1 MHVCAAEC
9 REAERQQLASALLD
23 QAFRDSCDPL
33 RERNSKRMVYMT
45 AQQRQQQVCNFNTP
59 A

>member
-1 MHVCAAEC
+1 MC

-45 AQQRQQQVCNFNTP
+45 AQQRQQQVCNLHIL